1 MKPVIWIIDDEFDNY
16 DIEKNVIKQELKDA
30 EIIFSGR
37 DFLKELDTVG
47 KKADAVITQISMD
60 INASVIEKLEHC
72 KIISVYG
79 VGYEN
84 VDVEAASDKGIL
96 VANAPTYCTEDVSD
110 YVIAAIYQCNK
121 TLMEYAKSCK
131 GGPWG
136 AMAAKNLIHRIKGS
150 VLFIIGLGRIGAA
163 VAEKANVMGMEVLCY
178 DPYVSEEK
186 AKKIN
191 VTKVELEEGLEQADF
206 VSMNMR
212 LTKETEGFAN
222 KRCFELMKPSAYLIN
237 ASRGGTVN
245 EADLI
250 DAVKNG
256 WIAGACLD
264 VLCEEPPKPDNPIIN
279 TEGIFVTPHIS
290 YLTQSSLDELQRTA
304 AENVVNCLLQR
315 EVKSIIN
322 V

>member
-1 MKPVIWIIDDEFDNY
+1 MKPVIWILDDEFDCY

-30 EIIFSGR
+30 EIVFSGR
-37 DFLKELDTVG
+37 NFMEELDTIG

-60 INASVIEKLEHC
+60 INAEVIEKLDNC

-121 TLMEYAKSCK
+121 TLMEYAESCK

-163 VAEKANVMGMEVLCY
+163 VAQKANVMGMEVLCY
-178 DPYVSEEK
+178 DPYVSEEIV
-186 AKKIN
+186 KKMN
-191 VTKVELEEGLEQADF
+191 VTKVELEEGLAQADF

-212 LTKETEGFAN
+212 LTKETEGFAD
-222 KRCFELMKPSAYLIN
+222 KRCFELMKSSAYLIN

-245 EADLI
+245 EGDLI
-250 DAVKNG
+250 EAVKSG
-256 WIAGACLD
+256 SIAGACLD
-264 VLCEEPPKPDNPIIN
+264 VLCEEPPKSENPILH
-279 TEGIFVTPHIS
+279 TEGILVTPHIS